1 MGRRRTRAKSFYDAA
16 LSDAER
22 AAYKEAR
29 AIDGL
34 DDEIA
39 VLRLRLRTALEADD
53 AALAHDGMTQ
63 LVRALLARH
72 RINGDDTADLS
83 AAAISFIEDMVGDI
97 TENPPGVT
105 NNQTRA
111 SASGRAP
118 EPPARA

>member
-39 VLRLRLRTALEADD
+39 ILRLRLRTALEAHD
-53 AALAHDGMTQ
+53 AALANDGMTQ

-72 RINGDDTADLS
+72 RINGNDAADLP
-83 AAAISFIEDMVGDI
+83 AAAMSFIEEMMADLA
-97 TENPPGVT
+97 GVSPK
-105 NNQTRA
+105 
-111 SASGRAP
+111 SAAT
-118 EPPARA
+118 